1 MNDSSYLMLIYFK
14 VKKQKSKKNKKIK
27 KEIKEEI
34 NVSNHEILSNLKM
47 IESEETVVFFNTN
60 KSVKTLTYNNFFT
73 RTTSFSSSD

>member
-14 VKKQKSKKNKKIK
+14 VKKQESKKNKK
-27 KEIKEEI
+27 IKEEI
-34 NVSNHEILSNLKM
+34 NVSNREILSSLKR
-47 IESEETVVFFNTN
+47 IESEETVVIFNTN

>member
-27 KEIKEEI
+27 EEI
-34 NVSNHEILSNLKM
+34 NVSNREILSSLKR
-47 IESEETVVFFNTN
+47 IESEETVVIFNTN